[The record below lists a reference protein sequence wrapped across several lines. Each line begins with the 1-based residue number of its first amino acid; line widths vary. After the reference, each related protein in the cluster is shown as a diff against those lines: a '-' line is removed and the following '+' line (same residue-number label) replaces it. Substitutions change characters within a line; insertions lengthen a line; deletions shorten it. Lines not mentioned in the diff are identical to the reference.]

1 VPYIRDNGRP
11 EYKVCFTK
19 VPNRVGD
26 SLDDSKKFERATQH
40 RHPRPGGDGDGLR
53 VFYRRCR
60 RFFGS
65 GGRID
70 NVCGSSRRRS
80 WTRRWL
86 GSWSR
91 TRLGP
96 WSRLGPRPGLGL
108 HRAWLLLQPALG
120 PHDLPVL
127 IADQVI
133 KHRRV
138 RRFAGAPFLLSTTD
152 SKAKRFDRWSN
163 TWIPI
168 ERHPN
173 PAPVNQAA
181 LIASLGTH
189 EANDATFHNRHAT

>member
-1 VPYIRDNGRP
+1 MLFYHAPNHGKLSALYSRQWSSRIQGLLH
-11 EYKVCFTK
+11 EGA
-19 VPNRVGD
+19 NRVGD

-138 RRFAGAPFLLSTTD
+138 RRFAGAPF
-152 SKAKRFDRWSN
+152 F
-163 TWIPI
+163 
-168 ERHPN
+168 
-173 PAPVNQAA
+173 
-181 LIASLGTH
+181 
-189 EANDATFHNRHAT
+189 